1 MCAAPRRSRWS
12 PAPNPDFSADA
23 DARRVLSL
31 AREASARLWRLR
43 RLRRMVVE
51 EEITIEDFVQKRDAL
66 LRDDEPEGD
75 Y

>member
-1 MCAAPRRSRWS
+1 
-12 PAPNPDFSADA
+12 
-23 DARRVLSL
+23 
-31 AREASARLWRLR
+31 
-43 RLRRMVVE
+43 MVVE